1 MGIFNQE
8 LRCVCY
14 YRVRRI
20 VLFRRVCAD
29 CRRNPECRGVNC
41 RRNPECRGVNCFEVA
56 DRFEDA
62 ESMLVNEYDQWK
74 RLRRMGLNIP
84 AGNPRYLEAEAR
96 QELANLLLEGGY
108 SGLAMEIAFPQ
119 PDRQPHPVAVQQLG
133 VER

>member
-8 LRCVCY
+8 LRCVCC

-29 CRRNPECRGVNC
+29 CRRNPECW
-41 RRNPECRGVNCFEVA
+41 GVNCFEVA

-74 RLRRMGLNIP
+74 RLRRMGLNLP
-84 AGNPRYLEAEAR
+84 AGNPRYLEAEMR
-96 QELANLLLEGGY
+96 RELANLLLEGGY
-108 SGLAMEIAFPQ
+108 QGLAMEIAFLQ
-119 PDRQPHPVAVQQLG
+119 PDWQTRPVALQQLG